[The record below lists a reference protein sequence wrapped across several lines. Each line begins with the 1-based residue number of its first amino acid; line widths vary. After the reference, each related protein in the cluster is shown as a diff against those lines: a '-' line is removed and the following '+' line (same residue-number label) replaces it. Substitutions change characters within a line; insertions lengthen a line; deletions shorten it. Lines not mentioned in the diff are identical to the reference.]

1 MEGSWHLYKPGSRW
15 LSPGFQARVIL
26 ANDAWQAVG
35 FQLGIVELVARN
47 DEASVVGNLGPDL
60 LGPDWSP
67 EEASRRLL
75 LQREA
80 PIGVALLDQRNL
92 AGLGTLYRS
101 ETLFL
106 AGVHPETT
114 VDQVRD
120 LPRALDL
127 ASKLIQANKD
137 RAAQITTG
145 NQRRGEEH
153 WVFERQGRPCRRCG
167 TRIQRNRIG
176 PTGKERPSYWC
187 PSCQPAG

>member
-1 MEGSWHLYKPGSRW
+1 M
-15 LSPGFQARVIL
+15 IL
-26 ANDAWQAVG
+26 ANDTWQAVG
-35 FQLGIVELVARN
+35 FRLGIVELVARH
-47 DEASVVGNLGPDL
+47 DEAYVVGHLGPDV
-60 LGPDWSP
+60 LGPDWSL
-67 EEASRRLL
+67 EEATRRLL
-75 LQREA
+75 LQPEA

-114 VDQVRD
+114 VEQVHD
-120 LPRALDL
+120 LPRVLAL

-137 RAAQITTG
+137 HAAQTTTG

-153 WVFERQGRPCRRCG
+153 WVFERHGRPCRRCG

-176 PTGKERPSYWC
+176 PAGKQRPSYWC
-187 PSCQPAG
+187 PICQPAV